1 MNMCGKLV
9 VRGIVSLLCMVFVPW
24 HVQASVN
31 EVFVPINRSVLVTLK
46 DNAEEVQVANPDIA
60 DIHAHN
66 PKNVTIIGKKI
77 GQTTVRVF
85 SVSGVL
91 LRDIAVTV
99 GYDLPAI
106 RKALKEFLPN
116 EVVAVERV
124 GSRIALTGQVS
135 DAGTV
140 DKAMKIVQSFMDDSG
155 SSAGGGVFGGALA
168 AAGGGGA
175 ATADSSSQ
183 VMNMLQVISG
193 QQVMLRVQIGE
204 IRREALKVLG
214 VDLNLI
220 SQAAGSGVVALGTGG
235 GIASLVAGGSTPVT
249 PGTFLLPGG
258 QTPTNTRGVMV
269 GRWQPDGPNGN
280 TVAGALKALERDGVF
295 KLLAEPNLVA
305 VSGEEAEFLAGGE
318 IPVPVVSGSSAN
330 SVSIEYKPFG
340 VALRFTPL
348 VLSENRMRLVVL
360 PEVSEISAE
369 NSVTISGFSIP
380 SISTRRAKTTVELAP
395 GEGFMIAGL
404 IKDDMRA
411 TIEQLPGV
419 KEVPVLGALF
429 RSTEFRRNETELVIA
444 VTPYIVDPL
453 KSSDVKFPT
462 DDFRASSQMELFF
475 YGALGALSGNA
486 PTISQ
491 TPPVEGPIGFMV
503 D

>member
-1 MNMCGKLV
+1 M
-9 VRGIVSLLCMVFVPW
+9 
-24 HVQASVN
+24 HAQASTG
-31 EVFVPINRSVLVTLK
+31 ELFVPINRSVLVTLK
-46 DNAEEVQVANPDIA
+46 DDAEEVQVANPEIA

-66 PKNVTIIGKKI
+66 PKNVTIIGKQI
-77 GQTTVRVF
+77 GQTTVRIF
-85 SVSGVL
+85 SASGIL
-91 LRDIAVTV
+91 LRDIGVTV

-116 EVVAVERV
+116 EAIAVERV

-135 DAGTV
+135 DAGAV
-140 DKAMKIVQSFMDDSG
+140 DKAMKIVQSFMDDSSS
-155 SSAGGGVFGGALA
+155 SSAGSLGAPLA
-168 AAGGGGA
+168 ATGGG
-175 ATADSSSQ
+175 TTSSDSSSQ

-204 IRREALKVLG
+204 IRREALKILG
-214 VDLNLI
+214 VNLNSI
-220 SQAAGSGVVALGTGG
+220 GRAAGEGFVGLGTGAG
-235 GIASLVAGGSTPVT
+235 LAGLAANTAGTLTSPGLFTFAGNPPSNTQGILI
-249 PGTFLLPGG
+249 
-258 QTPTNTRGVMV
+258 
-269 GRWQPDGPNGN
+269 GRWQPDGPSGN
-280 TVAGALKALERDGVF
+280 TIAGALRALERDGVF

-318 IPVPVVSGSSAN
+318 IPIPVVDSSGSGTG

-340 VALRFTPL
+340 VALRFTPQ
-348 VLSENRMRLVVL
+348 VLGENRVRMVVL
-360 PEVSEISAE
+360 PEVSEISSE
-369 NSVTISGFSIP
+369 NAITISGFSIP

-411 TIEQLPGV
+411 TIDQLPGV

-453 KSSDVKFPT
+453 KSSDIKLPV
-462 DDFRASSQMELFF
+462 DDFRASSQMEMLF
-475 YGALGALSGNA
+475 YGALGSLSGNA
-486 PTISQ
+486 PVISQ